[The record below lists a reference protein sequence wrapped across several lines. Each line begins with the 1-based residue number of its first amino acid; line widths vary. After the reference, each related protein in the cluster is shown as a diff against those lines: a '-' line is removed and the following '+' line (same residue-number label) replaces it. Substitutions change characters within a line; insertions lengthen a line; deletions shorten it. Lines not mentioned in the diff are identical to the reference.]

1 MGHEKFSPSF
11 AAADWQKYFKKLWA
25 QTALGTRVV
34 SSQCPNT
41 GLSMRR
47 FILDRAKLRI
57 VKVTKG
63 VRSEG
68 RPPLDWGPTI
78 ARGEA
83 AAGGRRTA
91 DGGWRR
97 PLELL
102 LAWPRVGSGRGWH
115 RTPVGRHRHQASG
128 LSWHLAATQAAQD
141 SSEIRVGTGCDCNRI
156 LSHLLLSSHLNS
168 SLPSFIQQRRSFCK
182 QSKLG
187 SDIEHP
193 PTS

>member
-34 SSQCPNT
+34 SSPCPNT

-91 DGGWRR
+91 GGGWRR
-97 PLELL
+97 LLELL
-102 LAWPRVGSGRGWH
+102 LAVAAGWVRPR
-115 RTPVGRHRHQASG
+115 
-128 LSWHLAATQAAQD
+128 LAQNTCRPTQAPGLQPLLAHCSHTGSPGLFRD
-141 SSEIRVGTGCDCNRI
+141 TCPCLPSYRRGDHFVNRASSVRTSNI
-156 LSHLLLSSHLNS
+156 LLHLRSHLWS
-168 SLPSFIQQRRSFCK
+168 
-182 QSKLG
+182 
-187 SDIEHP
+187 
-193 PTS
+193 

>member
-1 MGHEKFSPSF
+1 MGHGKFSPSF
-11 AAADWQKYFKKLWA
+11 AAADWQKSTNCTGDK
-25 QTALGTRVV
+25 
-34 SSQCPNT
+34 SSF
-41 GLSMRR
+41 LSMPQHRSQY
-47 FILDRAKLRI
+47 AKVYTRPCQAQD
-57 VKVTKG
+57 
-63 VRSEG
+63 SEG
-68 RPPLDWGPTI
+68 DQGCPQW
-78 ARGEA
+78 GEA
-83 AAGGRRTA
+83 AAGLRSDHRTGRGSGRRTA

-115 RTPVGRHRHQASG
+115 RTPVGRHRHQASS
-128 LSWHLAATQAAQD
+128 LSWHIAATQAAQD
-141 SSEIRVGTGCDCNRI
+141 SSEIRVGTGCDCNWK
-156 LSHLLLSSHLNS
+156 LSNLLLSSHLNS

>member
-41 GLSMRR
+41 GLNMWY
-47 FILDRAKLRI
+47 AKVYTRPCQAQD
-57 VKVTKG
+57 
-63 VRSEG
+63 SEG
-68 RPPLDWGPTI
+68 DQGCPQW
-78 ARGEA
+78 GEA
-83 AAGGRRTA
+83 AAGLRSDHRTGRGSGRRTA

-115 RTPVGRHRHQASG
+115 RTPVGRHRHQASS
-128 LSWHLAATQAAQD
+128 LFWHIAATQAAQD
-141 SSEIRVGTGCDCNRI
+141 SSEIRVLAFLHTEEEII
-156 LSHLLLSSHLNS
+156 L
-168 SLPSFIQQRRSFCK
+168 
-182 QSKLG
+182 
-187 SDIEHP
+187 
-193 PTS
+193 

>member
-41 GLSMRR
+41 GLNMRR

-83 AAGGRRTA
+83 AAGGRRMA
-91 DGGWRR
+91 GGGGLSSCSW
-97 PLELL
+97 P
-102 LAWPRVGSGRGWH
+102 WPRVGSGRGWH
-115 RTPVGRHRHQASG
+115 RTPVGRHRHQASS

-141 SSEIRVGTGCDCNRI
+141 SSEIRVGIGCDCNWI
-156 LSHLLLSSHLNS
+156 LSNLFLLSHLNS